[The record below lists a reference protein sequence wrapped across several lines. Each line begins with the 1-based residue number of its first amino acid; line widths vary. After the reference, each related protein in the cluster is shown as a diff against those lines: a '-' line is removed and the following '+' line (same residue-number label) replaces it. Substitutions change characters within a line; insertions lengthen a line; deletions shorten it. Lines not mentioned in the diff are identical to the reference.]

1 MAFHFGFFSDAALTT
16 PISAPLLFNQVAG
29 ASVPDDKVVYYGG
42 TTGYQVKAKSD
53 PGVDQ
58 ITVSVVDA
66 AGGSGSPAAD
76 VKLALTAGGLPGAT
90 GGAALNLG
98 TVINGGAGNAVAVY
112 IRVTDS
118 TAVTG
123 LNTDLSLT
131 TNALYQY

>member
-1 MAFHFGFFSDAALTT
+1 MAFNFGFFSDAALTT
-16 PISAPLLFNQVAG
+16 PISTPLVFSQQIG
-29 ASVPDDKVVYYGG
+29 ASAPDDKVVYYGG
-42 TTGYQVKAKSD
+42 ATGYQVKAQSN

-58 ITVSVVDA
+58 ITVSVVDS
-66 AGGSGSPAAD
+66 AGGSGSPATD
-76 VKLALTAGGLPGAT
+76 VKLALTNGGLASAT

-98 TVINGGAGNAVAVY
+98 TVISGGTANAVPVH

>member
-1 MAFHFGFFSDAALTT
+1 MAFVFGFFADAALTT
-16 PISAPLLFNQVAG
+16 PISAPLVFNQVAG
-29 ASVPDDKVVYYGG
+29 ASSPDDKVVYYGG
-42 TTGYQVKAKSD
+42 AAGHQVKAKSD

-66 AGGSGSPAAD
+66 SSGSGSPAAD
-76 VKLALTAGGLPGAT
+76 VKLALTSGGLAGAT

-98 TVINGGAGNAVAVY
+98 TVINGGVANAVPVH

-118 TAVTG
+118 TATPG

-131 TNALYQY
+131 TNALYQF